1 MAAEIA
7 TQEFISHHIH
17 RLSVKVNM
25 FCETILSA
33 VEHFVPT
40 RKSENK
46 DFAFCYF
53 YAEFMRRLRKL
64 SIKKKK
70 EKKMCKI

>member
-1 MAAEIA
+1 MAAQIA

-17 RLSVKVNM
+17 RLFVKGNM

-40 RKSENK
+40 R
-46 DFAFCYF
+46 
-53 YAEFMRRLRKL
+53 
-64 SIKKKK
+64 
-70 EKKMCKI
+70 EK